1 LKTLSPTSA
10 LPLRSIRAWWPSW
23 FHTQL
28 KISALTTQT
37 MQLTTYLP
45 YAAVMILAGLA
56 ADKGMRCIVAMAVTA
71 VVSSNAG
78 TYDLPN

>member
-1 LKTLSPTSA
+1 
-10 LPLRSIRAWWPSW
+10 
-23 FHTQL
+23 
-28 KISALTTQT
+28 